1 MSVGYTQLQAQRIID
16 AIDGD
21 LEKIEKQISVMLA
34 RVTDTGRDV
43 NAEVLMREARFR
55 ADVLKDTVRR
65 RRRT

>member
-55 ADVLKDTVRR
+55 ADVLKDTVQR